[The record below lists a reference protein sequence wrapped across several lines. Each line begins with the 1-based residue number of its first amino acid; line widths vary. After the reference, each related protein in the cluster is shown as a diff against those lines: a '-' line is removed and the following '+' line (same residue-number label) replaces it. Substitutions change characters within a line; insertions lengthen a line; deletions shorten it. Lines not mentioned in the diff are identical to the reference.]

1 MESDFKYPFMEEI
14 TQGGS
19 SPEQG
24 IETSRMSGRSKQRS
38 NTRSEKTVQL
48 ILEAA
53 EQVIYES
60 GVERV
65 SILDVCK
72 VAKISRGTFYRYF
85 TSQDELL
92 ESFSRFKR
100 QRFHR
105 ALHEALA
112 PYDDPDQRFDA
123 LVEYLDK
130 YLNNGQARQLLQVAP
145 KYAFGWFQRIFQDS
159 IERFQEELSV
169 VFDAWDERLDVRLD
183 RELICELL
191 IRYILSEQ
199 LVPASSKERK
209 SLPKRVGRMI
219 REIAVAQGK

>member
-1 MESDFKYPFMEEI
+1 MDEA
-14 TQGGS
+14 TQSGS
-19 SPEQG
+19 PPDQG
-24 IETSRMSGRSKQRS
+24 IETSRMSGRVKLRS

-85 TSQDELL
+85 SSQDELL
-92 ESFSRFKR
+92 ESFSQFKR
-100 QRFHR
+100 QRFHI
-105 ALHEALA
+105 ALQEALA
-112 PYDDPDQRFDA
+112 PYEDPDQRFDA
-123 LVEYLDK
+123 VISYLDG

-145 KYAFGWFQRIFQDS
+145 KYAFGWFQRIFRDS
-159 IERFQEELSV
+159 IERFQDELCI
-169 VFDAWDERLDVRLD
+169 VFDAWDLRLGVQLD

-199 LVPASSKERK
+199 LVPAGSKSRK
-209 SLPKRVGRMI
+209 LLPKRIRRMI
-219 REIAVAQGK
+219 SDIAAASVKE